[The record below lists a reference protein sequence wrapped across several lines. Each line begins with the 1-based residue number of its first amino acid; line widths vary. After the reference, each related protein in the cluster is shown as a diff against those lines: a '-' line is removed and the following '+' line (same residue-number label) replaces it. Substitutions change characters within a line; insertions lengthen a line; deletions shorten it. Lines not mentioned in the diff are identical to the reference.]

1 MTELGLNCL
10 HDLIDGTV
18 NLLRKELIGIS
29 AKSYNDLVLGDRIR
43 LEVPAEVVR
52 VKHCELVYDLVA

>member
-1 MTELGLNCL
+1 MAKLGLDCL

-29 AKSYNDLVLGDRIR
+29 AKSYNDLVLGDWIR

-52 VKHCELVYDLVA
+52 VKHCELVYDLVT